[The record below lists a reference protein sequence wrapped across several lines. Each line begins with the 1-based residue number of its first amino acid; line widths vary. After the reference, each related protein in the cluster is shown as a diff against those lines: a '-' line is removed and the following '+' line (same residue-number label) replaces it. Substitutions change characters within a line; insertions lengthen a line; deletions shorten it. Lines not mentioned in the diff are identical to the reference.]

1 MFLLFLLDRS
11 FLRFPT
17 TSYEPIIV
25 AVDVAIAKI
34 VGSNANVRE
43 KRKYIRDKFSIFLAR
58 FVREQSG
65 WFCGSFLHN
74 DLHASPPIL
83 LLSTARSSSRDY
95 LRIRAIKTNE

>member
-1 MFLLFLLDRS
+1 MFLLDRS

-43 KRKYIRDKFSIFLAR
+43 ERKDIRDKFSIFLAR

-74 DLHASPPIL
+74 DLHASPPYPFTFDREVFVPR
-83 LLSTARSSSRDY
+83 LSPD
-95 LRIRAIKTNE
+95 KGN